1 MIYIDS
7 TNLTIIYKKL
17 KREPGN
23 YAGFKHWFGILVT
36 NANDAHREAKVMYLD
51 HRVTVKIARVLNMID
66 MSALLLDSSG
76 NVILPEGDQRTF
88 TIPEEAL
95 ANPTTPFIYG
105 AMTLIGTSDDQP
117 VFVCLHGDSDDIKK
131 CAVLCAELINVLM
144 REDMSHSN
152 REQSLRQ
159 MLRGDVEGA
168 EFESLAA
175 EHNIPVKMNRCVLY
189 FYFQDMEVE
198 TAIRVMMDAVDSEH
212 DIVTEVGHHSVAML
226 KAVDEDADFDELEE
240 YANAFESS
248 FLTETGTTVFI
259 GISDPRTDLVAIPEA
274 FAEARSAINVGR
286 VYHSNK
292 RVFVYR
298 NLLLER
304 FLNEVSPQLGASY
317 NSRIFNRKTARLFN
331 DEMIHTI
338 ETFFD
343 NSLNLSET
351 ARKLYIH
358 RNTLVYRLEKVQ
370 HAIGLDLRNFDDAVT
385 FKMMMLLG
393 KGEGNRRLRL

>member
-1 MIYIDS
+1 
-7 TNLTIIYKKL
+7 
-17 KREPGN
+17 
-23 YAGFKHWFGILVT
+23 
-36 NANDAHREAKVMYLD
+36 MYLD
-51 HRVTVKIARVLNMID
+51 HRATVKIARVLNMID
-66 MSALLLDSSG
+66 MSALLLDASG

-95 ANPTTPFIYG
+95 ANPTVPFIYG
-105 AMTLIGTSDDQP
+105 AMTLIGTSDEQP
-117 VFVCLHGDSDDIKK
+117 VFVCLHGDSEDIKK

-144 REDMSHSN
+144 REDMSHSS

-175 EHNIPVKMNRCVLY
+175 EHNIPIQMNRCVLY
-189 FYFQDMEVE
+189 FYFPDMEVE
-198 TAIRVMMDAVDSEH
+198 TAIRMMMDAVDSER
-212 DIVTEVGHHSVAML
+212 DIITEVGHHSVAML
-226 KAVDEDADFDELEE
+226 KGVYEEADLSELEE
-240 YANAFESS
+240 FADAVESS
-248 FLTETGTTVFI
+248 FLTEAGTTVYI
-259 GISDPRTDLVAIPEA
+259 GISNPRSELMAIPEA

-286 VYHSNK
+286 IYHANK
-292 RVFVYR
+292 HVFMYR

-304 FLNEVSPQLGASY
+304 FLSEVSPELGASY
-317 NSRIFNRKTARLFN
+317 NAKIFNRKTARLFN
-331 DEMIHTI
+331 DEMVHTI

-370 HAIGLDLRNFDDAVT
+370 HAIGLDLRNFEDAVT

-393 KGEGNRRLRL
+393 KGESSRRLRL

>member
-1 MIYIDS
+1 
-7 TNLTIIYKKL
+7 
-17 KREPGN
+17 
-23 YAGFKHWFGILVT
+23 
-36 NANDAHREAKVMYLD
+36 MYLD

-66 MSALLLDSSG
+66 MSALLLDFSG

-95 ANPTTPFIYG
+95 ANPTVPFIYG
-105 AMTLIGTSDDQP
+105 AMTLIGTSEDQP
-117 VFVCLHGDSDDIKK
+117 VFVCLHGDSDDVKK
-131 CAVLCAELINVLM
+131 CALLCAELINVLM
-144 REDMSHSN
+144 KEDMSHIN

-168 EFESLAA
+168 EFEALAA
-175 EHNIPVKMNRCVLY
+175 EHGIPMQMDRCVLY

-198 TAIRVMMDAVDSEH
+198 TAIRLMESAIDSEH
-212 DIVTEVGHHSVAML
+212 DIITEVGHHSVAML
-226 KAVDEDADFDELEE
+226 KSLDGESGYGTLEE

-248 FLTETGTTVFI
+248 FLTETGATVYI
-259 GISDPRTDLVAIPEA
+259 GVSEPHEDLASIPDA
-274 FAEARSAINVGR
+274 FTEARSAINVGR
-286 VYHSNK
+286 VYHPNK
-292 RVFVYR
+292 RVFMYR

-304 FLNEVSPQLGASY
+304 FLSEVSPSLCAGY
-317 NSRIFNRKTARLFN
+317 NARIFNRSTARLFN
-331 DEMIHTI
+331 DEMVHTI

-370 HAIGLDLRNFDDAVT
+370 NAIGLDLRNFDDAVT

-393 KGEGNRRLRL
+393 KGENIRKLRL

>member
-1 MIYIDS
+1 
-7 TNLTIIYKKL
+7 
-17 KREPGN
+17 
-23 YAGFKHWFGILVT
+23 
-36 NANDAHREAKVMYLD
+36 MYLD
-51 HRVTVKIARVLNMID
+51 QRITVNIARILD
-66 MSALLLDSSG
+66 MVDLSALLLDMNG
-76 NVILPEGDQRTF
+76 NVILPEGDQRVF
-88 TIPEEAL
+88 SMPEEL
-95 ANPTTPFIYG
+95 LQNPTMPFVYG
-105 AMTLIGTSDDQP
+105 GVTLIGTTEEQP
-117 VFVCLHGDSDDIKK
+117 VFVCLHGDSEDVKK
-131 CAVLCAELINVLM
+131 CAVLCAELINLM
-144 REDMSHSN
+144 LREDMSQTS
-152 REQSLRQ
+152 RDQALRM
-159 MLRGDVEGA
+159 MLRGEVEGA
-168 EFESLAA
+168 EFESLAV
-175 EHNIPVKMNRCVLY
+175 EHEIPMQKSRCVLY

-198 TAIRVMMDAVDSEH
+198 QAMQMMGGALTEGEDM
-212 DIVTEVGHHSVAML
+212 ITEVGHHSVAML
-226 KAVDEDADFDELEE
+226 KAVDEDADFAEVEE

-248 FLTETGTTVFI
+248 FLTETGTTVYI
-259 GISDPRTDLVAIPEA
+259 GISDPRAELTAMPEA

-286 VYHSNK
+286 IYHSN
-292 RVFVYR
+292 RQVFVYR

-304 FLNEVSPQLGASY
+304 FLNEVSSQLGAEY

-393 KGEGNRRLRL
+393 KGESNRKLRL